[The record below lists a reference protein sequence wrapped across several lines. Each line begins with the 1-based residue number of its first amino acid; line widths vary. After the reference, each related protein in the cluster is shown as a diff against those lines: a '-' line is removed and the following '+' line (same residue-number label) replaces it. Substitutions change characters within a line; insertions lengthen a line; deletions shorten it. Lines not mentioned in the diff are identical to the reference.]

1 MSTSVPIKK
10 NEFYE
15 VTFEGLTHEGMGVA
29 NVDGFVIFVPG
40 ALPDE
45 QGKIKVTKVNKG
57 YGFGKLIELKK
68 LSKFRIEP
76 ECTIYNQCG
85 GCQLQHMSYE
95 GQLEFKY
102 KHVVDVI
109 KRIGKINDVT
119 IQPIIGAKNEWRY
132 RNKAQVPV
140 GEIEGGLVAG
150 FYKKGSHDII
160 NMDLCLIQQENND
173 AVVRIVKKVLSDEG
187 IQPYNELTHKGLI
200 RHIMSRYGVVTKEIM
215 VVLVTTSKDLPSKKK
230 IIAEIVSQIPN
241 VKSIVLSINHK
252 KTNVVLGDETVVLW
266 GERYIHD
273 YIGDIKFAIS
283 ANSFFQV
290 NPEQTKVLYDKAL
303 EYAHLTGSETVID
316 AYCGIGTISLFL
328 AQRAK
333 KVYGVEIVPQ
343 AIDDANRNTELNNI
357 TNVEF
362 KVGKAEEIIP
372 NWYSR
377 GIKADV
383 MVVDPPRKGCDSALL
398 ETILEMKPNRVVYVS
413 CNPGT
418 LARDLQI
425 LENGGYK
432 TIEIQPVD
440 MFPHT
445 AHVECCSLLVRKD

>member
-1 MSTSVPIKK
+1 MNTNIPINKD
-10 NEFYE
+10 EYYD
-15 VTFEGLTHEGMGVA
+15 VTFNGLTHEGMGIT
-29 NVDGFVIFVPG
+29 NVEGFVIFVPG

-57 YGFGKLIELKK
+57 YGFGKLIELTK
-68 LSKFRIEP
+68 LSKHRIEP
-76 ECTIYNQCG
+76 ECSIYNQCG

-109 KRIGKINDVT
+109 KRVGKIDDVKVH
-119 IQPIIGAKNEWRY
+119 PIIGAQNEWRY

-150 FYKKGSHDII
+150 FYKKGSHDIV
-160 NMDLCLIQQENND
+160 NMDICLIQKENND
-173 AVVRIVKKVLSDEG
+173 AVIRVVKKVLSDEG
-187 IQPYNELTHKGLI
+187 VQPYNEVTHKGKI
-200 RHIMSRYGVVTKEIM
+200 RHIMSRYGVVTNELMI
-215 VVLVTTSKDLPSKKK
+215 VLVATSKDLPSKKK
-230 IIAEIVSQIPN
+230 IIAELVSQIPY
-241 VKSIVLSINHK
+241 VKSIILNVNPK

-290 NPEQTKVLYDKAL
+290 NPDQTKVLYDKAL
-303 EYAHLTGSETVID
+303 EYAHLSGSETVID
-316 AYCGIGTISLFL
+316 AYCGIGSISLFL
-328 AQRAK
+328 AQKAE

-343 AIDDANRNTELNNI
+343 AIEDANRNAQLNNI
-357 TNVEF
+357 NNVEF
-362 KVGKAEEIIP
+362 KVGKAEEVIP

-383 MVVDPPRKGCDSALL
+383 IVVDPPRKGCDPALL
-398 ETILEMKPNRVVYVS
+398 NTILQMKPLRVVYVS

-418 LARDLQI
+418 LGRDLRI
-425 LENGGYK
+425 LEDGGYK
-432 TIEIQPVD
+432 TVEVQPVD

-445 AHVECCSLLVRKD
+445 AHVECVILMVLKQ